1 MAHDMIEEGKFWRM
15 VSSVFPYSNLVPE
28 ISNPLK
34 TPGESTTTPTIDTA
48 ISATS
53 NATTTDHQQQYKRQ
67 SKTQLEGDLKGKRHM
82 TSRTPNY

>member
-48 ISATS
+48 ITDDHPATCTTS
-53 NATTTDHQQQYKRQ
+53 NA
-67 SKTQLEGDLKGKRHM
+67 
-82 TSRTPNY
+82 RTPNY